1 MPLGEEFERSGA
13 WLFQRR
19 SYVPPL
25 LLIGVALT
33 ATERP
38 GRDAVPG
45 LEVPLVAAGLA
56 VALVGLV
63 IRALVIGS
71 APGGTSGKNREA
83 QVATSLNTTGL
94 YSVVRHPLYLGNLC
108 LWLGPAI
115 TAGTWWGVVIVGL
128 AFSLYYERIMYAEE
142 AFLRRAFG
150 AEYVAWA
157 SVTPAL
163 VPALSRWRPAALP
176 FSLRTVLRLEYYALF
191 STVSMFVVLELVTVW
206 VESGRPALSRAWL
219 GLSIAVVGLSAL
231 LRFLQRQTR
240 VLHVDGRY

>member
-25 LLIGVALT
+25 LLIGVSLA
-33 ATERP
+33 ASERP
-38 GRDAVPG
+38 GRDGVPG
-45 LEVPLVAAGLA
+45 LEAPLALTGLA
-56 VALVGLV
+56 VALVGLA

-83 QVATSLNTTGL
+83 QIATTLTTTGL

-115 TAGTWWGVVIVGL
+115 AAGTWWGVVIVAL

-150 AEYVAWA
+150 AEYLAWA
-157 SVTPAL
+157 TATPAFI
-163 VPALSRWRPAALP
+163 PALSRWRPAALP
-176 FSLRTVLRLEYYALF
+176 FSGRTVLRQEYYALA
-191 STVSMFVVLELVTVW
+191 STAAMFVVLELVAVW
-206 VESGRPALSRAWL
+206 VDSGRP
-219 GLSIAVVGLSAL
+219 GLSWPWRGLALAVFVIAGA

-240 VLHVDGRY
+240 ILDVDGR